1 MFFSFYAVLESLYLE
16 KVHTRFVDERIE
28 PDHTIALQLVTW
40 SFMDIEGTI
49 PFLTGIRADAAG
61 HIY

>member
-1 MFFSFYAVLESLYLE
+1 MFFSFDAVLESLYLE

-28 PDHTIALQLVTW
+28 PDHTISLHLVSR
-40 SFMDIEGTI
+40 SFVDIEGAI
-49 PFLTGIRADAAG
+49 PFLTCVGADAAG